1 MLATHHTLWLLSFLN
16 STLTDIILVMLR
28 SHYSQLCLSVK
39 LHASVS
45 LLFLVVLLLVLLVLL
60 FPMLCPLFPMLTLSS
75 CCSLCY
81 SCSFSSHHLSGLV
94 SASLGHLRS
103 TYTSS
108 GIPLSVSTVFP
119 FSPGR
124 SLTASDPIN
133 TGERFQHAVAQVG
146 LWSSP
151 YLARLG
157 LISASQPTK
166 VFEFD
171 SSLQRRPIT
180 TIEVPTTWLLF
191 GLEAA
196 RDHAKSFQGKQIC
209 FRRSYELYEPSEQTS
224 LCVGVGTRYKLPR
237 SNRLSSFWSV
247 IKSFFML

>member
-1 MLATHHTLWLLSFLN
+1 MSLRIRRGDQVVSYTLWLLSFLN

-103 TYTSS
+103 TYTSC

-119 FSPGR
+119 ISPGR
-124 SLTASDPIN
+124 SLTAS
-133 TGERFQHAVAQVG
+133 RSHQQWRAVPACCCAG
-146 LWSSP
+146 RAL
-151 YLARLG
+151 
-157 LISASQPTK
+157 
-166 VFEFD
+166 D
-171 SSLQRRPIT
+171 
-180 TIEVPTTWLLF
+180 
-191 GLEAA
+191 
-196 RDHAKSFQGKQIC
+196 
-209 FRRSYELYEPSEQTS
+209 
-224 LCVGVGTRYKLPR
+224 
-237 SNRLSSFWSV
+237 
-247 IKSFFML
+247 